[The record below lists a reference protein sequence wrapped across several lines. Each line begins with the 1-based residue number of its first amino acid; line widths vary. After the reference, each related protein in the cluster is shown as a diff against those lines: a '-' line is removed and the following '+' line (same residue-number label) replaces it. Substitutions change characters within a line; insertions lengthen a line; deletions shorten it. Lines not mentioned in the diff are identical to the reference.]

1 MTVQQ
6 LTTPTYDASF
16 TGFYCLDIL
25 GVPVEVI
32 PPGGQCYFIDDIRL
46 TVAGTAGGSV
56 VDAAKLGIHCLA
68 LGATGDDEKAD
79 FMLNKLNG
87 YGVDTSAMCRYPGIS
102 TASTILTIRPD
113 GSRPALH
120 VRGVSDHFELNEAAV
135 RKALDAKVVHFGGTG
150 LLAKIDGQP
159 TVDFMRAAKEA
170 GRITTY
176 DLIAARKETLD
187 LVLPVLPWVDYF
199 MPSIDEAAVM
209 CGNSDANYCVDYF
222 LAAGAKVVAI
232 SLGADGSLV
241 ASQTGERF
249 HVPAH
254 QIEVLDT
261 TGCGD
266 AYSAGFVAGLVRD
279 MSLEQCARFAT
290 ACGALVATGL
300 GSDAG
305 IRSFDDTMHAMNT
318 LPRRSA

>member
-1 MTVQQ
+1 MSTQH
-6 LTTPTYDASF
+6 TTNPAYDASF
-16 TGFYCLDIL
+16 VGFYCLDIL

-56 VDAAKLGIHCLA
+56 VDAAKLGINCLA
-68 LGATGDDEKAD
+68 LGAVGDDEKAD
-79 FMLNKLNG
+79 FMLSKLESF
-87 YGVDTSAMCRYPGIS
+87 GVDTSVMRRYPGVS
-102 TASTILTIRPD
+102 TSSSILTIRPD

-120 VRGVSDHFELNEAAV
+120 VRGVSDRFELSEAAMS
-135 RKALDAKVVHFGGTG
+135 KAIDAKVVHFGGTG
-150 LLAKIDGQP
+150 LLAKLDGQP
-159 TVDFMRAAKEA
+159 TVDLMQAAKKA

-176 DLIAARKETLD
+176 DLIAARKETVE
-187 LVLPVLPWVDYF
+187 LVLPVLPFVDYF

-209 CGNSDANYCVDYF
+209 CGNDNVDYCADYF

-232 SLGADGSLV
+232 SLGADGSLI
-241 ASQTGERF
+241 AGQNGERF

-254 QIEVLDT
+254 DIQVLDT

-266 AYSAGFVAGLVRD
+266 AYSAGFVVGLVKGMD
-279 MSLEQCARFAT
+279 LEQCARFAT

-305 IRSFDDTMHAMNT
+305 ILSFDDTMKAMNN
-318 LPRRSA
+318 LPKRGR